1 MEFQM
6 GNYLKVVI
14 AGMLISFIGA
24 LPLGSLNIT
33 AFDIAANQGITSA
46 LGFAI
51 AAIVVELVYVRL
63 TLLGNKRLIF
73 GDKFERYALPLAAV
87 LLLYLGIASFY
98 SANSAEVASGPVL
111 LPKIA
116 SPMLLGFLLSALN
129 PLQIPF
135 WMLWS
140 KYLLDRRILLH
151 KKSSYAGYMTGI
163 GIGTFFGLVV
173 FMLLGRYIVS
183 HYNEYNK
190 VTHLVLGLIYL
201 GFSCY
206 LLILLYKKHLNLKTQ

>member
-1 MEFQM
+1 M
-6 GNYLKVVI
+6 GKYLKVVI
-14 AGMLISFIGA
+14 AGLLISFIGA

-33 AFDIAANQGITSA
+33 AFDIAASQGITDA

-51 AAIVVELVYVRL
+51 AAIVIELIYVRL
-63 TLLGNKRLIF
+63 TLLGNEKLIF
-73 GDKFERYALPLAAV
+73 GDKFSRYVLPLAAI
-87 LLLYLGIASFY
+87 LLLYLGITSFY
-98 SANSAEVASGPVL
+98 SINSTEVASSSVF
-111 LPKIA
+111 LPRIS
-116 SPMLLGFLLSALN
+116 SPIILGLLLSALN

-140 KYLLDRRILLH
+140 KYLLDRKILAH
-151 KKSSYAGYMTGI
+151 KKSSYTGYMI
-163 GIGTFFGLVV
+163 GIGVGTLFGLLV

-183 HYNEYNK
+183 NYNEYNK
-190 VTHLVLGLIYL
+190 VTHFVLGLLYL